1 MRRLLMVFL
10 IAAVSLPVSL
20 ATTPAEARVNT
31 GLSLGSRGSHTFSA
45 PPGTASAPNGAAP
58 FQRSMTAPNTYGSGS
73 SFSNYGYGRS
83 YGMRPGSAFT
93 SGLLGGLLGAGIG
106 GMLFGGGFFHG
117 MHNGSGVLGLL
128 IQMFL
133 LYLLASWA
141 YRRFAGG
148 VSMAG
153 AGMYGRMLYPGTAQR
168 PARPGQFGGGRTG
181 RPISLDSSDFRS
193 FTEVLRHIQAAWT
206 AHDLTA
212 LRTLATPEIFRRT
225 ARRTGKP
232 RRAQSS
238 DRHPPGQRRPVG
250 SLERGRAR
258 ICDRLHDL
266 LDDRRH
272 VGQRWPCAGWQPDGT
287 CHRHRI
293 LDLRARAEVEM
304 DTLGDT
310 ANLRS
315 AQRRQAVL
323 F

>member
-212 LRTLATPEIFRRT
+212 LRTLATPEMVTYFGEQLAEQASRGVRNQVTDIRLDKGDLSEAWSEG
-225 ARRTGKP
+225 AREYATVSMTFSMIDATLDSVGRVL
-232 RRAQSS
+232 
-238 DRHPPGQRRPVG
+238 DG
-250 SLERGRAR
+250 SLTERVTATEFWTFVRAPR
-258 ICDRLHDL
+258 SK
-266 LDDRRH
+266 
-272 VGQRWPCAGWQPDGT
+272 W
-287 CHRHRI
+287 I
-293 LDLRARAEVEM
+293 L
-304 DTLGDT
+304 
-310 ANLRS
+310 S
-315 AQRRQAVL
+315 AIQQT
-323 F
+323 